1 MISRE
6 SNANNMKASAIFLFL
21 TLSTS
26 VVAIANTPLRVQL
39 FLDKVGIYYDKRPV
53 KWAMPNSEPQPSGEM
68 PSMAI
73 VGLMTLDPLSGL
85 AFSSSTGNLY
95 DPELEVGL
103 EASSGTVVDFKT
115 GKKYSLAD
123 LLKQRQARK
132 QL

>member
-26 VVAIANTPLRVQL
+26 VVAIANTPPRVQL
-39 FLDKVGIYYDKRPV
+39 FLDKVEIYYDKRPV
-53 KWAMPNSEPQPSGEM
+53 KWAMPNSEPLPPGEM